1 MRTTWVCCGPAV
13 SSTLENLA
21 LRKQLLVA
29 RSGLCRLRIRREI
42 DSVRDK
48 LARPA
53 RIMAYASSA
62 ALLARLALMAIKLV
76 RRS

>member
-1 MRTTWVCCGPAV
+1 VPAV

-21 LRKQLLVA
+21 LRKQLLIA
-29 RSGLCRLRIRREI
+29 RCGLCRLRIRREL
-42 DSVRDK
+42 DTMHDK

-62 ALLARLALMAIKLV
+62 ALLARLAVMALKLV
-76 RRS
+76 RRI